1 MLNNLSSKL
10 LTLVVA
16 AALFTL
22 LATSPAAARIE
33 CRGNF
38 SDHEIRPDIDAVLRG
53 KADRVRCAVIG
64 IRVTDSQV
72 RNNPN
77 TKVWLCQMI
86 GNDNRLK
93 GSCGAYSERAY
104 PW

>member
-1 MLNNLSSKL
+1 MAQL
-10 LTLVVA
+10 A
-16 AALFTL
+16 R
-22 LATSPAAARIE
+22 LATQSAKASEAPYCEERQIARVA
-33 CRGNF
+33 R
-38 SDHEIRPDIDAVLRG
+38 SY
-53 KADRVRCAVIG
+53 G

-77 TKVWLCQMI
+77 TKVWLCQTI